1 MSAPA
6 SAVRGPRYATLE
18 EVRRALSKASPVLKV
33 LFGVGIFAWMAASGK
48 LNFAQ
53 IAKGLAHWPL
63 MLAILGLGYCQVG
76 ICVWRW
82 TMLLH
87 AQDIPLS
94 FRRAW
99 GLTMI
104 GVLFNVV
111 IPGAVGGDLI
121 KGYYIT
127 RATEGR
133 KTNAATSIATD
144 RVVGLIG
151 LLFLSAAV
159 VLANATEILHNPAMR
174 SLGALAVVGFVGG
187 LAGLYAAVFAGEK
200 LSQWRFLPRL
210 VRDVFAALHEYRR
223 QPAVVRNA
231 LALSVL
237 NQALTCCTFYL
248 ALRATGVTGLR
259 MSQFFLIVPLGLAT
273 AAVPI
278 SPAGIGVGQ
287 AAFFALFT
295 IVAPSYASAGTD
307 AYTVFQAMVI
317 LLCLSG
323 LFWYV
328 AYKHADLAPGTPP
341 HP

>member
-1 MSAPA
+1 M
-6 SAVRGPRYATLE
+6 
-18 EVRRALSKASPVLKV
+18 RRLLSKASPVLKV

-63 MLAILGLGYCQVG
+63 MLAILGMSYCQIG

-127 RATEGR
+127 RATAGR
-133 KTNAATSIATD
+133 KTHAATSIAMD

-151 LLFLSAAV
+151 LFFLSAVV

-174 SLGALAVVGFVGG
+174 PLGALSVAGFAGG
-187 LAGLYAAVFAGEK
+187 LAGLYAAVYAGER
-200 LSQWRFLPRL
+200 LSQWNFLPRML
-210 VRDVFAALHEYRR
+210 RDVFAALHEYRQ
-223 QPAVVRNA
+223 QPGVVRKA

-237 NQALTCCTFYL
+237 NQALTCCSYYL
-248 ALRATGVTGLR
+248 ALGSTGVTGLR
-259 MSQFFLIVPLGLAT
+259 MSQFFLIVPLGFVT

-295 IVAPSYASAGTD
+295 VVAPSYASAGTD
-307 AYTVFQAMVI
+307 AYTVFQAMYI
-317 LLCLSG
+317 LICLSG

-328 AYKHADLAPGTPP
+328 AYRHAELPPDTPP

>member
-1 MSAPA
+1 
-6 SAVRGPRYATLE
+6 
-18 EVRRALSKASPVLKV
+18 VL
-33 LFGVGIFAWMAASGK
+33 LGVGIFAWMAASGK

-63 MLAILGLGYCQVG
+63 MLAILGASYCQVA
-76 ICVWRW
+76 ICAWRW
-82 TMLLH
+82 TTLLH

-133 KTNAATSIATD
+133 KTHAATSIAMD
-144 RVVGLIG
+144 RVTGLLG

-159 VLANATEILHNPAMR
+159 VLANVTEILHNPAMR
-174 SLGALAVVGFVGG
+174 TLGALAVAGFAGG
-187 LAGLYAAVFAGEK
+187 LAGLYAAVYAGER
-200 LSQWRFLPRL
+200 LSKWNFLPRT
-210 VRDVFAALHEYRR
+210 VRDVFAALHEYRQ

-237 NQALTCCTFYL
+237 NQALTCCSFYL
-248 ALRATGVTGLR
+248 AFRATGITGLR
-259 MSQFFLIVPLGLAT
+259 MSQFFLIVPLGIVT
-273 AAVPI
+273 TAVPI

-295 IVAPSYASAGTD
+295 IVAPLYASAGTD
-307 AYTVFQAMVI
+307 AYTVFQAMYI
-317 LLCLSG
+317 LICLSG

-328 AYKHADLAPGTPP
+328 AYKHAELPANTPP

>member
-1 MSAPA
+1 M
-6 SAVRGPRYATLE
+6 
-18 EVRRALSKASPVLKV
+18 RRALSKAGPALKV

-63 MLAILGLGYCQVG
+63 MLAILALGYCQIG

-127 RATEGR
+127 RATGGR
-133 KTNAATSIATD
+133 KTHAATSIAMD

-159 VLANATEILHNPAMR
+159 VLANTREILHNPAMR
-174 SLGALAVVGFVGG
+174 TLGALTVAGFAGG
-187 LAGLYAAVFAGEK
+187 LVGLYAAVFAGER
-200 LSQWRFLPRL
+200 LSRWSFLPRML
-210 VRDVFAALHEYRR
+210 RDVFEALHEYRQ
-223 QPAVVRNA
+223 QPAVVRKA

-237 NQALTCCTFYL
+237 NQTITCSSYYL
-248 ALRATGVTGLR
+248 ALRSTGVTGLR
-259 MSQFFLIVPLGLAT
+259 MSQFFLIVPLGIVT
-273 AAVPI
+273 TAVPI

-307 AYTVFQAMVI
+307 AFTVYQAMFI

-328 AYKHADLAPGTPP
+328 AYKHADLAPATPP
-341 HP
+341 QP

>member
-1 MSAPA
+1 M
-6 SAVRGPRYATLE
+6 
-18 EVRRALSKASPVLKV
+18 RRALSKASPVLKV

-48 LNFAQ
+48 LNLAQ
-53 IAKGLAHWPL
+53 IARGLAHWPL
-63 MLAILGLGYCQVG
+63 MLAILGLGYCQIG

-94 FRRAW
+94 YRRAW

-133 KTNAATSIATD
+133 KTHAATSIAMD

-159 VLANATEILHNPAMR
+159 VLANAAEILRDPAMR
-174 SLGALAVVGFVGG
+174 TLGVLSVAGFLGG
-187 LAGLYAAVFAGEK
+187 LAGLCAALFAGER
-200 LSQWRFLPRL
+200 LSRWSFLPRM
-210 VRDVFAALHEYRR
+210 VRDVFSALHEYRR
-223 QPAVVRNA
+223 NPAVVLNA

-237 NQALTCCTFYL
+237 NQTITCCSFYL
-248 ALRATGVTGLR
+248 ALRSTGVTGLS
-259 MSQFFLIVPLGLAT
+259 MSQFFLIVPLGMVT
-273 AAVPI
+273 GAVPI

-287 AAFFALFT
+287 AAFFALFK
-295 IVAPSYASAGTD
+295 IVAPAYASAGTD
-307 AYTVFQAMVI
+307 AFTVFQAMFIV
-317 LLCLSG
+317 LCLSG

-328 AYKHADLAPGTPP
+328 AYKHTDLAPGTPP
-341 HP
+341 HA

>member
-1 MSAPA
+1 
-6 SAVRGPRYATLE
+6 
-18 EVRRALSKASPVLKV
+18 
-33 LFGVGIFAWMAASGK
+33 MAASGK
-48 LNFAQ
+48 LNLAQ
-53 IAKGLAHWPL
+53 VAKGLAHWPL
-63 MLAILGLGYCQVG
+63 MLAILGLGYCQTGMV
-76 ICVWRW
+76 VWRW

-104 GVLFNVV
+104 GALFNVV

-133 KTNAATSIATD
+133 KTHAATSIAMD

-159 VLANATEILHNPAMR
+159 VLANVTEILRNPAMR
-174 SLGALAVVGFVGG
+174 TLGAIAVAGFVGG
-187 LAGLYAAVFAGEK
+187 LAGLCAALFAGER
-200 LSQWRFLPRL
+200 LSRWSFLPRI
-210 VRDVFAALHEYRR
+210 VRDVFAALHEYRQ
-223 QPAVVRNA
+223 QPAVVRNT

-237 NQALTCCTFYL
+237 SQVLTCCSFYL

-259 MSQFFLIVPLGLAT
+259 MSQFFLIVPLGLVT
-273 AAVPI
+273 GAVPI

-287 AAFFALFT
+287 AAFFALFK

-307 AYTVFQAMVI
+307 AFTVFQAMFI
-317 LLCLSG
+317 LICLSG

-328 AYKHADLAPGTPP
+328 AYKHAELAPGTPP
-341 HP
+341 PAS

>member
-1 MSAPA
+1 M
-6 SAVRGPRYATLE
+6 
-18 EVRRALSKASPVLKV
+18 RRALSKAGPVLKV
-33 LFGVGIFAWMAASGK
+33 LLGAGIFAWMAASGK
-48 LNFAQ
+48 LNLAQ

-63 MLAILGLGYCQVG
+63 MLGILGLGYCQAG
-76 ICVWRW
+76 IMVWRW
-82 TMLLH
+82 TLLLH

-104 GVLFNVV
+104 GLLFNVV
-111 IPGAVGGDLI
+111 IPGSVGGDLI

-133 KTNAATSIATD
+133 KTHAATSIAMD

-159 VLANATEILHNPAMR
+159 VAANATEVLRNPSMR
-174 SLGALAVVGFVGG
+174 ALGLLAAGGFVGG
-187 LAGLYAAVFAGEK
+187 VAGLYAALLAGGRLSEWSFVPRVLRNVF
-200 LSQWRFLPRL
+200 S
-210 VRDVFAALHEYRR
+210 ALHEYR
-223 QPAVVRNA
+223 QKPGAVRNA

-237 NQALTCCTFYL
+237 NQTITCGAFYL

-259 MSQFFLIVPLGLAT
+259 MSQFFLIVPLGLVT
-273 AAVPI
+273 SAVPI

-287 AAFFALFT
+287 AAFFALFR

-307 AYTVFQAMVI
+307 AFTVFQAIYI
-317 LLCLSG
+317 LLCVSG

-328 AYKHADLAPGTPP
+328 GYRHAA
-341 HP
+341 

>member
-1 MSAPA
+1 M
-6 SAVRGPRYATLE
+6 
-18 EVRRALSKASPVLKV
+18 RRALSKAGPVLKV
-33 LFGVGIFAWMAASGK
+33 LLGAGIFAWMAASGK
-48 LNFAQ
+48 LNLAQ

-63 MLAILGLGYCQVG
+63 MLGILGLGYCQAG
-76 ICVWRW
+76 IMVWRW
-82 TMLLH
+82 TLLLH

-104 GVLFNVV
+104 GLLFNVV
-111 IPGAVGGDLI
+111 IPGSVGGDLI

-133 KTNAATSIATD
+133 KTHAATSIAMD

-159 VLANATEILHNPAMR
+159 VAANATEVLRNPSMR
-174 SLGALAVVGFVGG
+174 ALGALAAGGFVGG
-187 LAGLYAAVFAGEK
+187 VAGLYAALFAGGR
-200 LSQWRFLPRL
+200 LSEWSFVPRVL
-210 VRDVFAALHEYRR
+210 RNVFSALHEYR
-223 QPAVVRNA
+223 QKPGAVRNA

-237 NQALTCCTFYL
+237 NQTITCGAFYL

-259 MSQFFLIVPLGLAT
+259 MSQFFLIVPLGLVT
-273 AAVPI
+273 SAVPI

-287 AAFFALFT
+287 AAFFALFQ

-307 AYTVFQAMVI
+307 AFTVFQAIYI
-317 LLCLSG
+317 LLCVSG

-328 AYKHADLAPGTPP
+328 GYRHAA
-341 HP
+341 

>member
-1 MSAPA
+1 M
-6 SAVRGPRYATLE
+6 
-18 EVRRALSKASPVLKV
+18 RRALSKASPVLKV
-33 LFGVGIFAWMAASGK
+33 LLGVGIFAWMAASGK

-63 MLAILGLGYCQVG
+63 MLAILGLGYCQIA

-94 FRRAW
+94 YRRAW

-127 RATEGR
+127 RATQGR
-133 KTNAATSIATD
+133 KTHAATSIAMD

-159 VLANATEILHNPAMR
+159 VLANAAEILHNPAMR
-174 SLGALAVVGFVGG
+174 ALGALSVAGFVGG
-187 LAGLYAAVFAGEK
+187 LAGLYAAVFAGER
-200 LSQWRFLPRL
+200 LSRWSFLPRM
-210 VRDVFAALHEYRR
+210 VRDVFAALHEYRQ
-223 QPAVVRNA
+223 QPGVVRKA

-237 NQALTCCTFYL
+237 NQSLTCCSYYL
-248 ALRATGVTGLR
+248 ALRSTGVANLR
-259 MSQFFLIVPLGLAT
+259 MSQFFLIVPLGLVT
-273 AAVPI
+273 SAVPI

-287 AAFFALFT
+287 AAFFALFK

-307 AYTVFQAMVI
+307 GYTVFQAMFI

-328 AYKHADLAPGTPP
+328 AYKHTELPPGTPP